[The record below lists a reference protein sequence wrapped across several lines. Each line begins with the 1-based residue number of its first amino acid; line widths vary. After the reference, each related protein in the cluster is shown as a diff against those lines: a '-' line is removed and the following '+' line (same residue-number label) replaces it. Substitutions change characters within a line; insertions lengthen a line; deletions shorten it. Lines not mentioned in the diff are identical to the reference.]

1 MYSEGAPGRLVR
13 ALNRRR
19 SLVFFSLLG
28 VYSALLAIQV
38 LSHRRLLAPTAYV
51 YLYFFTVVFFIGV
64 IPFYRNRRL
73 TSYYWKRTKRSWPA
87 ILGLAF
93 IIFLVLLALIGPFF
107 TQDPT
112 AHVFKERNLPP
123 VGLSIE
129 QNTFDLAT
137 GKFATVVTP
146 GTWKHPLGTDSD
158 GADMLAML
166 VSGARISLQVG
177 LLATGIAIFIGSVLG
192 VLSAYMGRWIDN
204 VLMRFTDIMLT
215 FPFFLLLVFIV
226 YIFGANLWIIIGVIG
241 LTGWPGTARLV
252 RSEALSL
259 RTRDF
264 ILASRALGASH
275 ARIVFRH
282 LIPNTASLIIVISTL
297 SIPGNIL
304 AEAGLSFIGL
314 GDPSKASWGRILNA
328 GQNSLETAWWVAVE
342 PGVMLLFTVL
352 AFNFLGDGLRDAFDP
367 RSEA

>member
-1 MYSEGAPGRLVR
+1 MYNNTRWQRMAR
-13 ALNRRR
+13 AVGSSRN
-19 SLVFFSLLG
+19 
-28 VYSALLAIQV
+28 LLAFTLIAV
-38 LSHRRLLAPTAYV
+38 YTLLLAVQIFLDIKILPTTAYA
-51 YLYFFTVVFFIGV
+51 YLYLGTLIIFFAVL
-64 IPFYRNRRL
+64 PLYSNRRL
-73 TSYYWKRTKRSWPA
+73 SSYYWQRTRKFRPSIFGVVF
-87 ILGLAF
+87 IL
-93 IIFLVLLALIGPFF
+93 FLVLLALIGPFF

-112 AHVFKERNLPP
+112 GHILKDKGLPP
-123 VGLSIE
+123 VGLSVE
-129 QNTFDLAT
+129 QSTFDLAT
-137 GKFATVVTP
+137 GNFITAVTP
-146 GTWKHPLGTDSD
+146 GTWKHPLGTDND

-177 LLATGIAIFIGSVLG
+177 LLATGIAIFIGSVIG
-192 VLSAYMGRWIDN
+192 VFSAYMGGWIDN
-204 VLMRFTDIMLT
+204 VLMRIVDIMLT

-226 YIFGANLWIIIGVIG
+226 YIYGANLWIIIFVIG
-241 LTGWPGTARLV
+241 FTGWPGTARLV

-264 ILASRALGASH
+264 ILASKSLGASD

-282 LIPNTASLIIVISTL
+282 LIPNVISLIIVISTL
-297 SIPGNIL
+297 SIPGVII

-314 GDPSKASWGRILNA
+314 GDPNKASWGRILNS

-342 PGVMLLFTVL
+342 PGVMLFLTVL